1 MTRRN
6 LFAAVVA
13 VGVLAAVGCG
23 PNKLNEVKQFNLG
36 TDTAAQTFSAPAQGA
51 AQTVK
56 VEVTSDNTVDVYVLL
71 GVTAQAASDME
82 EKDLKAKAAASKTG
96 TKSETLSVQ
105 VPAGQGVAVWVGRSG
120 VTQKASG
127 TVKMTN

>member
-13 VGVLAAVGCG
+13 VGVLAVVGCG
-23 PNKLNEVKQFNLG
+23 PNKLNEVKQFSLG
-36 TDTAAQTFSAPAQGA
+36 GDNAAQTFSAPAQGA

-56 VEVTSDNTVDVYVLL
+56 VEVTSDNMVDVYVLL
-71 GVTAQAASDME
+71 NAPANAQDME
-82 EKDLKAKAAASKTG
+82 EKDLKAKAAASKMA
-96 TKSETLSVQ
+96 TKSETLTVQ
-105 VPAGQGVAVWVGRSG
+105 VPASQTVTVWVGRSG

>member
-13 VGVLAAVGCG
+13 AGVLAAVGCG
-23 PNKLNEVKQFNLG
+23 PNKLNEVKTFDLG
-36 TDTAAQTFSAPAQGA
+36 TEKAAQAFDTPAQGA

-56 VEVTSDNTVDVYVLL
+56 VEVSSNNKVDVYVLL
-71 GVTAQAASDME
+71 NAPANAIDLE
-82 EKDLKAKAAASKTG
+82 EKDLKAKATSLKIG
-96 TKSETLSVQ
+96 TTSETFSVQ
-105 VPAGQGVAVWVGRSG
+105 VPAGQTMTVWVGRSG

-127 TVKMTN
+127 TVKLSN

>member
-13 VGVLAAVGCG
+13 FAVLAAVGCG
-23 PNKLNEVKQFNLG
+23 PNKLNEVKQFDLSIEKP
-36 TDTAAQTFSAPAQGA
+36 AQTFSAPAQGA
-51 AQTVK
+51 AQSIK
-56 VEVTSDNTVDVYVLL
+56 VEVTADNTVDVYVLL
-71 GVTAQAASDME
+71 NASGDIANMD

-96 TKSETLSVQ
+96 TKSETLTVQ
-105 VPAGQGVAVWVGRSG
+105 VPASQTVTVWVGRSG
-120 VTQKASG
+120 VTQKANG

>member
-6 LFAAVVA
+6 LFAAMAA
-13 VGVLAAVGCG
+13 VGVLVVAGCG

-36 TDTAAQTFSAPAQGA
+36 GENSAQTFSAPAQGA

-71 GVTAQAASDME
+71 NASGDVANME
-82 EKDLKAKAAASKTG
+82 EKDLKAKAAASKMA
-96 TKSETLSVQ
+96 TKSETLTVQ
-105 VPAGQGVAVWVGRSG
+105 VPASQTVTVWVGRSG